1 MDINE
6 LKKLFDLAKKK
17 LDDASNLL
25 NSLNNTNFKTVTS
38 NVREGINAVQT
49 YITQA
54 EEIINW
60 LKQ

>member
-6 LKKLFDLAKKK
+6 LKKIFDLAKKK

-25 NSLNNTNFKTVTS
+25 NSLNNTNFKTVTP

>member
-1 MDINE
+1 MNW
-6 LKKLFDLAKKK
+6 KKLFDLAKKK

-25 NSLNNTNFKTVTS
+25 NSLNNTNFKTVTP
-38 NVREGINAVQT
+38 NVIEGINAVQT

-54 EEIINW
+54 EEIIYW

>member
-25 NSLNNTNFKTVTS
+25 NSLNNTNFKAVTP